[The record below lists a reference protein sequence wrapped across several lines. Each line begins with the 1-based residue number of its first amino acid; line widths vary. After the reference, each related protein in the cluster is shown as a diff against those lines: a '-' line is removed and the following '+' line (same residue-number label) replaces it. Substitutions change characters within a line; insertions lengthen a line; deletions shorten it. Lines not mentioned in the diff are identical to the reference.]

1 MWFGRG
7 ARFFCLLEESSESHS
22 PTVRGMRPLLF
33 AVSARAREPR
43 ARESMLVLVAL
54 AHEGFCARGAA
65 RGSRLAG
72 PGLKQAAHPRCTVAD
87 GQAGDAMGDEL
98 RRRLFVEREPDL
110 VPFGLRESY
119 SFASGALASMA
130 LHATPAGPSTPWVL
144 LSMALALLCDFGP
157 SARRDVTSSVAASL
171 AAANDYVEAGPQI
184 TLGGTLTRA
193 LGGATAHCL
202 ASRGWLGLGCH
213 PLWSEPPCP
222 QDAVGECA
230 QG

>member
-7 ARFFCLLEESSESHS
+7 ARFFCLLEESSESHE
-22 PTVRGMRPLLF
+22 PPFDRWRQPGKMRPLLF
-33 AVSARAREPR
+33 TARAREPR
-43 ARESMLVLVAL
+43 ERVSMLVLVAL

-202 ASRGWLGLGCH
+202 ASRGWLGPGCH

-222 QDAVGECA
+222 
-230 QG
+230 

>member
-1 MWFGRG
+1 
-7 ARFFCLLEESSESHS
+7 
-22 PTVRGMRPLLF
+22 MRPLLF
-33 AVSARAREPR
+33 TVSARAREPR
-43 ARESMLVLVAL
+43 ERVSMLVLVAL

-222 QDAVGECA
+222 
-230 QG
+230 

>member
-1 MWFGRG
+1 
-7 ARFFCLLEESSESHS
+7 
-22 PTVRGMRPLLF
+22 
-33 AVSARAREPR
+33 
-43 ARESMLVLVAL
+43 MLVLVAL

-72 PGLKQAAHPRCTVAD
+72 LGLKQAAHPRCTVAD